1 MSIEAIL
8 FDKPECPFCW
18 RVRMALHRCGI
29 ETERRDHETWEAE
42 WKSLTATGTLP
53 VLCIDGVVMTDSSVM
68 LEYLNDRFAG
78 LWPTS
83 PVAAAHARSQAIA
96 ADRGVGLAVKE
107 LVFECRDRS
116 SEEWDSNIVAQARA
130 HWQEAMPELEE
141 ALGSEDYFVQ
151 GAGITDYVVA
161 TRFGL
166 GMAYGMPAPASKPLQ
181 SWYKR
186 ICRRPEILATAPPR
200 VVAAFDRGWQA

>member
-29 ETERRDHETWEAE
+29 AVERRDHQTWEAE
-42 WKSLTATGTLP
+42 WKTLTTTGTVP
-53 VLCIDGVVMTDSSVM
+53 VLCIDGLVMTDSSVM
-68 LEYLNDRFAG
+68 LEYLNDRFGG
-78 LWPTS
+78 LWPDS
-83 PVAAAHARSQAIA
+83 PADAARARSLAIA
-96 ADRGVGLAVKE
+96 ADRGVGVAVKD
-107 LVFECRDRS
+107 LVFECRDRPA
-116 SEEWDSNIVAQARA
+116 EEWDSAILLQAKT
-130 HWQEAMPELEE
+130 HWQQAMPDLEQALGEE
-141 ALGSEDYFVQ
+141 AFFVQ

-166 GMAYGMPAPASKPLQ
+166 GMAYGMPRPDSAPLEA
-181 SWYKR
+181 WYKR

-200 VVAAFDRGWQA
+200 VVAAIERGWQA